1 MCMRNDGHFFH
12 WKFQIVLA
20 PEPENL
26 NSTQKKICDAATN
39 RNVNKSKKGCPEH
52 LSGQPLK

>member
-1 MCMRNDGHFFH
+1 MRNDGHFFH